1 MSAAALDTELQRRP
15 GLRIIADMF
24 GEEIAAQRLDS
35 VGAGPKRL
43 ADLLVDVA
51 YGQVWADET
60 LGRRERSL
68 ITVALLTALGRD
80 EELAA
85 HLRGARANGCT
96 DEELFETMIHV
107 ILYAGFPAGLG
118 GVRILNEKRAEP

>member
-1 MSAAALDTELQRRP
+1 MSGTDLSAEMLRRP
-15 GLRIIADMF
+15 GLRIIAEMF
-24 GEEIAAQRLDS
+24 GEETAARRLDP
-35 VGAGPKRL
+35 VGVGPKRL
-43 ADLLVDVA
+43 ASLLVDVA

-60 LGRRERSL
+60 LSRRERSL
-68 ITVALLTALGRD
+68 IAVALLAALGRD

-85 HLRGARANGCT
+85 HFRGARSNGCT

-118 GVRILNEKRAEP
+118 GIRVLNEHRAKS